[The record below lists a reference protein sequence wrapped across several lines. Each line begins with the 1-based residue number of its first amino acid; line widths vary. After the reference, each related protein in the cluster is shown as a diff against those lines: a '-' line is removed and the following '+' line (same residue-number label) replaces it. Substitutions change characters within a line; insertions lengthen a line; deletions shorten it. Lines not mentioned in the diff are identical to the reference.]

1 MPDPRFDRKEADAPA
16 LMSLVARL
24 ETKLQTHKTEIE
36 SLQARIGAL
45 EKRVAELQK
54 NSGPPEPWLGTQGG
68 LPR

>member
-1 MPDPRFDRKEADAPA
+1 MTNPRVDRKEADVPS

-36 SLQARIGAL
+36 RLQARIGAV
-45 EKRVAELQK
+45 EKKLADLQK
-54 NSGPPEPWLGTQGG
+54 DSAPPEPWLGTQGG